1 MIEKKIEFLNC
12 IHSVEKVPILELSL
26 IFAPTGRDYLAHLI
40 RNPHSLIVKI
50 FGLFRLNGPGPPLVL
65 IVMQSVRSRFWRRAL
80 PSALCEGVFPG
91 QPDRCEIRHQR
102 LHGRKVQRNNDFFNL
117 GFTMV
122 ITRTPR
128 VPSRNYWVSA
138 RSKNQTKWPIEI
150 WTLKQEMETDGDH
163 TTMSHLIGAS
173 HWSRIYV
180 SCSLVGKYGWKFVGD
195 YSIWFGFLIMYSQG
209 NSWCPYPF

>member
-1 MIEKKIEFLNC
+1 MVSLRSWRFYILNLC
-12 IHSVEKVPILELSL
+12 ARESCVWLFILKFAQISSWKTRQDWGAAWQVENQFYNLNLS
-26 IFAPTGRDYLAHLI
+26 PMQKRT
-40 RNPHSLIVKI
+40 IV
-50 FGLFRLNGPGPPLVL
+50 L
-65 IVMQSVRSRFWRRAL
+65 
-80 PSALCEGVFPG
+80 
-91 QPDRCEIRHQR
+91 
-102 LHGRKVQRNNDFFNL
+102 
-117 GFTMV
+117 
-122 ITRTPR
+122 RTPE

-180 SCSLVGKYGWKFVGD
+180 SCPLVGKYGWKFVGD
-195 YSIWFGFLIMYSQG
+195 YSIWFGFLIMHSRG